1 MSIII
6 AAIIVGFTVVAASFQ
21 YGSLAA
27 GIIQGA
33 IVALLLAGDMFVR
46 RG

>member
-1 MSIII
+1 MKTSI

-21 YGSLAA
+21 YGSVDA

-33 IVALLLAGDMFVR
+33 IVALVLAGDMRWR
-46 RG
+46 RE